1 MLEKKFSHSL
11 RNNEI
16 LKKKRGEKMRKMVNC
31 EISAKTIAGK
41 NYTFVAKFLFIF
53 LLKGFDSSSLKIITN
68 CSLLRLIDGTVIDCG
83 LY

>member
-16 LKKKRGEKMRKMVNC
+16 LKKKRVNC

-68 CSLLRLIDGTVIDCG
+68 CSLLRLIDETVIDCG